1 MSSSSDRRWS
11 WVYAFG
17 FFQLPPSPAIKV
29 KCISCG
35 TVMSANSGGGTSHL
49 QRHLTRTCKNQA
61 TRAVAQ
67 FVKKKVADHE
77 AGAGRQLQRLSSMKG
92 TCVHVRSSSTTS
104 LDRPAIYIG
113 FPPAAAASPRQCR
126 RLHPSRRP
134 VHSILVVASLLPA
147 APPLPCLAD
156 PAPATTNAG
165 RPAAASPIYILALS
179 APATNAA
186 GASTLKLLCRSPF
199 FEKIKERK
207 NVLMLVYLG

>member
-92 TCVHVRSSSTTS
+92 TYVHGRLLLPRSASYIYRVPPGGSR
-104 LDRPAIYIG
+104 LPAPVPPPPPL
-113 FPPAAAASPRQCR
+113 PPAGSF
-126 RLHPSRRP
+126 HSRSR
-134 VHSILVVASLLPA
+134 LPA
-147 APPLPCLAD
+147 AGG
-156 PAPATTNAG
+156 APAALPRRPRARHHQRGPACRREPYIHPRSKCAG
-165 RPAAASPIYILALS
+165 NKCSWSLDP
-179 APATNAA
+179 
-186 GASTLKLLCRSPF
+186 
-199 FEKIKERK
+199 
-207 NVLMLVYLG
+207 